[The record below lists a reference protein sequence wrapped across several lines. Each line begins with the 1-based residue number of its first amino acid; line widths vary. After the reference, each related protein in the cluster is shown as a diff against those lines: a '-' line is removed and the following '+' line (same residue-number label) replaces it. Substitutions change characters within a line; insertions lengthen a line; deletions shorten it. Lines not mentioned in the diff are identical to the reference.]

1 MKPGAK
7 KGVTRP
13 RRSRLFCMM
22 SPISIVLCTYNGERY
37 LDEQLRSLRAQE
49 GVAEIVVVDDG
60 STDGTRALLRAHA
73 SADTRVRVHHNG
85 VRTGVSG
92 NFERGIGLARCE
104 WVALSDQDDIW
115 LPWKLARLRRAWNG
129 QACLIHHA
137 SHKFRGRE
145 PDSLPFSARQD
156 RKFRGGAPHQL
167 FFRNSVV
174 GHTILMRREV
184 ALRLM
189 PFPRDSLHDWWLGVG
204 ASSMGTVQYVDEY
217 LVHYRIHES
226 NAYCACGSR
235 ARRRMEALDARIRF
249 LASVEDRPWLTPEL
263 VAFAQA
269 YRAELEDARDK
280 VFSWRLWRFYWRHA
294 EAFFDGS
301 RACTAVLGNL
311 RRSLQAACNLSNLGA
326 RRAPAP
332 APWMR
337 RDAARAS

>member
-1 MKPGAK
+1 
-7 KGVTRP
+7 
-13 RRSRLFCMM
+13 
-22 SPISIVLCTYNGERY
+22 
-37 LDEQLRSLRAQE
+37 
-49 GVAEIVVVDDG
+49 
-60 STDGTRALLRAHA
+60 
-73 SADTRVRVHHNG
+73 
-85 VRTGVSG
+85 
-92 NFERGIGLARCE
+92 
-104 WVALSDQDDIW
+104 
-115 LPWKLARLRRAWNG
+115 
-129 QACLIHHA
+129 
-137 SHKFRGRE
+137 
-145 PDSLPFSARQD
+145 
-156 RKFRGGAPHQL
+156 
-167 FFRNSVV
+167 
-174 GHTILMRREV
+174 MRREV

>member
-1 MKPGAK
+1 
-7 KGVTRP
+7 
-13 RRSRLFCMM
+13 
-22 SPISIVLCTYNGERY
+22 
-37 LDEQLRSLRAQE
+37 
-49 GVAEIVVVDDG
+49 
-60 STDGTRALLRAHA
+60 
-73 SADTRVRVHHNG
+73 

-156 RKFRGGAPHQL
+156 RKFRGGAPHRL

-269 YRAELEDARDK
+269 YRAELEEARDK

>member
-156 RKFRGGAPHQL
+156 RKFRGGAPHRL

-235 ARRRMEALDARIRF
+235 APPDGGPGRAHPFSGFGRGQAVADAGAGRLCSGVSRGAGGGARQGVF
-249 LASVEDRPWLTPEL
+249 VAP
-263 VAFAQA
+263 VAF
-269 YRAELEDARDK
+269 L
-280 VFSWRLWRFYWRHA
+280 L
-294 EAFFDGS
+294 
-301 RACTAVLGNL
+301 
-311 RRSLQAACNLSNLGA
+311 AACGGVFRWVA
-326 RRAPAP
+326 RMHGGTR
-332 APWMR
+332 
-337 RDAARAS
+337 